1 MFQSISP
8 LFFVSGRYLNS
19 DAKII
24 NEIMKWLLIILV
36 FLSGCATKKI
46 STKENITEHHK
57 MDSVVVKEDAKRSW
71 IDTTRISATRVK
83 VTRIEFYEPDMSL
96 KDVGALKSVEVTE
109 YEHKSK
115 DSGVSEVEIEKRD
128 SVVVR
133 DSLDRK
139 VNRKVKEK
147 KSNPYIAFAF
157 VIAIALMSVVA
168 SRITRI

>member
-1 MFQSISP
+1 M
-8 LFFVSGRYLNS
+8 R
-19 DAKII
+19 
-24 NEIMKWLLIILV
+24 WLLIILV
-36 FLSGCATKKI
+36 LLSGCATKKI
-46 STKENITEHHK
+46 SMKENVTEHHK

-109 YEHKSK
+109 YEHESN
-115 DSGVSEVEIEKRD
+115 DSGVSEVESVKRD

-139 VNRKVKEK
+139 MERKVKEK
-147 KSNPYIAFAF
+147 KTDPYLWRWVFGIG
-157 VIAIALMSVVA
+157 VLMFLVWLFRR
-168 SRITRI
+168 RI

>member
-1 MFQSISP
+1 
-8 LFFVSGRYLNS
+8 
-19 DAKII
+19 
-24 NEIMKWLLIILV
+24 MKWLLIV
-36 FLSGCATKKI
+36 CVVLSGCATKKI
-46 STKENITEHHK
+46 S
-57 MDSVVVKEDAKRSW
+57 VKEDIQEHRKVDSVAVKEDIQRIW
-71 IDTTRISATRVK
+71 IDTTRMSATRVK
-83 VTRIEFYEPDMSL
+83 VTKVEFYEPDMYL
-96 KDVGALKSVEVTE
+96 KDVRVGALKSVEVME
-109 YEHKSK
+109 YEHEIK

>member
-1 MFQSISP
+1 M
-8 LFFVSGRYLNS
+8 R
-19 DAKII
+19 
-24 NEIMKWLLIILV
+24 WLLIILV

-71 IDTTRISATRVK
+71 IDTTRMSATRVK
-83 VTRIEFYEPDMSL
+83 VTKVEFYEPDMYL
-96 KDVGALKSVEVTE
+96 KDVRVGALKSVEVME
-109 YEHKSK
+109 YEHEIK
-115 DSGVSEVEIEKRD
+115 DSGVSEVENVKRD

-139 VNRKVKEK
+139 VDRKVKEK